1 MVPTKPAAKLS
12 KPTMIDNND
21 RFASELATNAKNK
34 FVISTLMP
42 PTKRAL
48 NKDIFFIKCP
58 PMKKP
63 IIDPD
68 ADLLLM
74 NRFLTWGWATWKDRW
89 KEYEPSLKK
98 IVNKF

>member
-1 MVPTKPAAKLS
+1 MVPTNPAAKLS

-48 NKDIFFIKCP
+48 NKDTFFIKSP

-63 IIDPD
+63 TIDPKR
-68 ADLLLM
+68 AMVFTNAPISVLE
-74 NRFLTWGWATWKDRW
+74 KP
-89 KEYEPSLKK
+89 KSK
-98 IVNKF
+98 